1 MSFRPR
7 PDTAQTKDEATRP
20 CPVSGLQP
28 RAYAPV
34 PMYRP
39 GNGPAAASADP
50 MDNDPATPVA
60 PRTPRPSFLRMWA
73 WSCAVWLAVWAL
85 FALQSYI
92 WYQSKGETLAPAR
105 LVASLG
111 DWMVWALLTPFLL
124 SLIWQNP
131 VSRATW
137 KKSLPWQAALAFA
150 VSASYLVPFQLLRH
164 LLSVVLSFPDAY
176 KPFTGSSFIATWVGA
191 LINYGDIVLVGHAI
205 HYARDSRDQ
214 ALRRAQLETR
224 LAEAHLQVLRLQ
236 LHPHFLFNTLHTISA
251 LMHKDLRAA
260 DRMLA
265 LLGDLLRDSFERV
278 GAQEVSLKQELGFLD
293 RYLEIERTRFR
304 DRLTVTLRID
314 PETLDAEVPNLLLQP
329 LVENAIRHGL
339 GKRQDAGHIEIVA
352 QRRYE
357 RLDLRIRDDG
367 PGLPE
372 DHQTALRTGVGLA
385 NTEAR
390 LEQLYGSNHRFDL
403 RNRPEGG
410 LEVALEIPFRLRPE
424 ATAEPAPAVE
434 ASTPAAAAEVLGP
447 AGQPVVSAR

>member
-1 MSFRPR
+1 M
-7 PDTAQTKDEATRP
+7 DKTET
-20 CPVSGLQP
+20 P
-28 RAYAPV
+28 RAAP
-34 PMYRP
+34 
-39 GNGPAAASADP
+39 
-50 MDNDPATPVA
+50 T
-60 PRTPRPSFLRMWA
+60 TPRPSFARMWA
-73 WSCAVWLAVWAL
+73 WSFAVWLAVWAL

-92 WYQSKGETLAPAR
+92 WYQSKGESLAPAR
-105 LVASLG
+105 VVASLG

-124 SLIWQNP
+124 LVIWRRP
-131 VSRATW
+131 VTRATW
-137 KKSLPWQAALAFA
+137 RQNLPWQVGLALV
-150 VSASYLVPFQLLRH
+150 VSASYLVPSQLLRY
-164 LLSVVLSFPDAY
+164 LLSQALSYPDAY
-176 KPFTGSSFIATWVGA
+176 KPFTPASFMATWVGA

-224 LAEAHLQVLRLQ
+224 LAEAQLQVLRLQ

-304 DRLTVTLRID
+304 DRLTVTLKID

-352 QRRYE
+352 RRRYE
-357 RLDLRIRDDG
+357 RLELRILDDG

-372 DHQTALRTGVGLA
+372 GSQTALRTGVGLA

-403 RNRPEGG
+403 SNRPEGG
-410 LEVALEIPFRLRPE
+410 LEVALQIPFRLRPE
-424 ATAEPAPAVE
+424 AAVSPEHSNLRNESAATEDTRAPRSAL
-434 ASTPAAAAEVLGP
+434 STP
-447 AGQPVVSAR
+447 

>member
-1 MSFRPR
+1 
-7 PDTAQTKDEATRP
+7 
-20 CPVSGLQP
+20 
-28 RAYAPV
+28 
-34 PMYRP
+34 MYRP
-39 GNGPAAASADP
+39 ESGSAAASPDP
-50 MDNDPATPVA
+50 MDNDETARVA
-60 PRTPRPSFLRMWA
+60 PRTLRPSFARMWA
-73 WSCAVWLAVWAL
+73 WSVAVWLAVWAL
-85 FALQSYI
+85 FSLQSYI
-92 WYQSKGETLAPAR
+92 WYQGKGESLAPAR
-105 LVASLG
+105 VVAMLG
-111 DWMVWALLTPFLL
+111 DWMVWAFLTPFLL
-124 SLIWQNP
+124 SLIWRRP
-131 VSRATW
+131 VLRPTW
-137 KKSLPWQAALAFA
+137 KESLPWQIALALV
-150 VSASYLVPFQLLRH
+150 VSALYLVPFQLLRH
-164 LLSVVLSFPDAY
+164 LLSQALSFPDAY
-176 KPFTGSSFIATWVGA
+176 KPFTPASFMATWVGA

-214 ALRRAQLETR
+214 ALRRARLETR
-224 LAEAHLQVLRLQ
+224 LAEAQLQVLRLQ

-251 LMHKDLRAA
+251 LMHKDVRAA

-304 DRLTVTLRID
+304 DRLTVTLNID

-352 QRRYE
+352 RRQYE

-372 DHQTALRTGVGLA
+372 DTQTALRKGVGLA

-390 LEQLYGSNHRFDL
+390 LEQLYGANHRFDL

-410 LEVALEIPFRLRPE
+410 LEVALEIPFRLRSDAALSTQPSARRNE
-424 ATAEPAPAVE
+424 TAATEDTRARRSAL
-434 ASTPAAAAEVLGP
+434 STP
-447 AGQPVVSAR
+447 

>member
-1 MSFRPR
+1 MDTHDNPRLTPPPARP
-7 PDTAQTKDEATRP
+7 PFA
-20 CPVSGLQP
+20 
-28 RAYAPV
+28 
-34 PMYRP
+34 
-39 GNGPAAASADP
+39 
-50 MDNDPATPVA
+50 
-60 PRTPRPSFLRMWA
+60 RMWA
-73 WSCAVWLAVWAL
+73 WSFLVWLAVWAL
-85 FALQSYI
+85 FALQSYV
-92 WYQSKGETLAPAR
+92 WYQSKGESLAPAR
-105 LVASLG
+105 IVASLG
-111 DWMVWALLTPFLL
+111 DWMLWALLTPFLL
-124 SLIWQNP
+124 TLIWRRP
-131 VSRATW
+131 VTRATW
-137 KKSLPWQAALAFA
+137 REHLPWQVGLALV
-150 VSASYLVPFQLLRH
+150 VSASYLVPFQLLRY
-164 LLSVVLSFPDAY
+164 LLSQALSYPDAY
-176 KPFTGSSFIATWVGA
+176 KPFTPASFLATWVGG

-205 HYARDSRDQ
+205 YYARDSRDQ

-304 DRLTVTLRID
+304 DRLTITLKID

-352 QRRYE
+352 RRQYE
-357 RLDLRIRDDG
+357 RLELRILDDG

-372 DHQTALRTGVGLA
+372 GSQTALRAGVGLA

-403 RNRPEGG
+403 RNRPGGG
-410 LEVALEIPFRLRPE
+410 LEVTLEIPFRLRAE
-424 ATAEPAPAVE
+424 TAHSAQQ
-434 ASTPAAAAEVLGP
+434 PAASNEPLATEDVGARRAALGTP
-447 AGQPVVSAR
+447 